1 MKFSELNLK
10 KNANV
15 TTINVNDKEI
25 QVLQYLP
32 IEDKNDL
39 IEIVLQKSFDRG
51 ICNEMKLDMYFY
63 LYLVYMYTNLEF
75 TDDEKADEAEL
86 YDLLNSNDVLF
97 EIIGAIDDEE
107 YETLVNYLQEMRN
120 NYEEYYR
127 STASLLQSFIE
138 DMPANAEAAKE
149 IVDNFDK
156 EKFKEVVD
164 FAQYANG
171 GRPI

>member
-1 MKFSELNLK
+1 
-10 KNANV
+10 
-15 TTINVNDKEI
+15 
-25 QVLQYLP
+25 
-32 IEDKNDL
+32 
-39 IEIVLQKSFDRG
+39 
-51 ICNEMKLDMYFY
+51 
-63 LYLVYMYTNLEF
+63 
-75 TDDEKADEAEL
+75 
-86 YDLLNSNDVLF
+86 
-97 EIIGAIDDEE
+97 
-107 YETLVNYLQEMRN
+107 MRN

-149 IVDNFDK
+149 IVDNFDR